1 MTESHQQLAS
11 QPASQVGGVAHDVS
25 LWQRDPVYIRTAFA
39 RNLTCGSFVDLS
51 GVGGGAGSSEEINQ
65 WCADVSS
72 HAFDLPMR
80 RFVPAAE
87 GRVVT
92 VGKPDAMRAGDSVGP
107 NVVSDT

>member
-1 MTESHQQLAS
+1 M
-11 QPASQVGGVAHDVS
+11 AHDVS